1 MVVNMST
8 TKRMDLGLS
17 AWAFVVAMGLV
28 NCQDFFNLRL
38 ARWTQVQSLDRYQ
51 DVSWMKSQINYKWNN
66 RIHEYKR
73 FSMIQQWMIV
83 HLFSIQSFYVC
94 FFQVRRVLE
103 RWKTTWPWGVHN
115 YRRSL
120 GSKWQWNV
128 ALKSL
133 SLRMVLARLHNG
145 RMVAGIRLVQSAI
158 QKARFEGPSFGRSF
172 GMLNRIINPNFSK
185 MQTCCCRFWYETF
198 RFLRHACHCCESW

>member
-1 MVVNMST
+1 METYDTFIHPLKNTSRFLGIVADFPTFAFYFSNCWTRKTASEWGMVVNMST

-158 QKARFEGPSFGRSF
+158 QKARF
-172 GMLNRIINPNFSK
+172 
-185 MQTCCCRFWYETF
+185 
-198 RFLRHACHCCESW
+198 

>member
-1 MVVNMST
+1 MRYGGQYVNDQKDGFGSFSLSLCGCHGFGKLPRFLQLEAGQMDASSKPRST
-8 TKRMDLGLS
+8 SRCFMNEITD
-17 AWAFVVAMGLV
+17 
-28 NCQDFFNLRL
+28 
-38 ARWTQVQSLDRYQ
+38 
-51 DVSWMKSQINYKWNN
+51 KWNN

-120 GSKWQWNV
+120 GLKWQWNV

-158 QKARFEGPSFGRSF
+158 QKARF
-172 GMLNRIINPNFSK
+172 
-185 MQTCCCRFWYETF
+185 
-198 RFLRHACHCCESW
+198 